1 MLFGIMGLAVDLGWS
16 YYRKQVA
23 QTAADSAALAAAVVA
38 ENSSG
43 TNVITCG
50 SYNVLCQ
57 ATTACPSISGTP
69 SNNVQNGCLYA
80 KANGFTNGGNQTV
93 TMYSTASGL
102 TPDATKFSILYQV
115 TATVSE
121 TNPQL
126 FSAVAGNRFG
136 QVTAQ
141 ATAEVVQLPL
151 PYCIYALNRTA
162 SQSVFVTGSNSS
174 IVAPDCGI
182 ADNSSSSTALVV
194 SGNAQIRTGFIKIV
208 GGYQIQ
214 GQSVL
219 SPTPLTG
226 VGAITD
232 PLINLAAPPA
242 PTSCTQTNYNKS
254 QPPTG
259 GGAWQL
265 TPGTYCGGI
274 NIGGQVSAVFAPG
287 IYYVYGGGI
296 TFQNNSGSITNT
308 TTGGIGGVVFFN
320 TDGHGIAGLPT
331 SNYAPLLITGQTNV
345 TLNAPTSG
353 TYAGVLFYKDRTVAT
368 DATDSIQ
375 ATDKPNLTGTLY
387 FPGDNLTFTGQSGV
401 GLQVGTSSPAI
412 IADTFT
418 VNGGGFAIQSGTGNL
433 SQFKF
438 AALVQ

>member
-1 MLFGIMGLAVDLGWS
+1 L
-16 YYRKQVA
+16 
-23 QTAADSAALAAAVVA
+23 
-38 ENSSG
+38 
-43 TNVITCG
+43 
-50 SYNVLCQ
+50 
-57 ATTACPSISGTP
+57 
-69 SNNVQNGCLYA
+69 
-80 KANGFTNGGNQTV
+80 
-93 TMYSTASGL
+93 
-102 TPDATKFSILYQV
+102 
-115 TATVSE
+115 
-121 TNPQL
+121 
-126 FSAVAGNRFG
+126 
-136 QVTAQ
+136 
-141 ATAEVVQLPL
+141 
-151 PYCIYALNRTA
+151 
-162 SQSVFVTGSNSS
+162 
-174 IVAPDCGI
+174 
-182 ADNSSSSTALVV
+182 
-194 SGNAQIRTGFIKIV
+194 
-208 GGYQIQ
+208 
-214 GQSVL
+214 
-219 SPTPLTG
+219 
-226 VGAITD
+226 
-232 PLINLAAPPA
+232 
-242 PTSCTQTNYNKS
+242 
-254 QPPTG
+254 
-259 GGAWQL
+259 QL